1 MMGEKLTEPKL
12 YYTFSLDAAVPQ
24 DHLLRRL
31 SECVDFRF
39 VRNLAKPYYSDIGQ
53 PSIDPVVIFKM
64 SLLGYLYNVPG
75 DRRLCSEAS
84 LHLAWRWFLGYELDE
99 SIPDH
104 STLSKARTRYGV
116 TVFEQFFE
124 RIVQKCEAAGLI
136 QGKTL
141 LVDSTLVDADAAADS
156 LRSRKLME
164 HRLPTPQE
172 YLEQVRVINEGEVPL
187 PSDNGEP
194 PNPKGQSQGDVVKD
208 EKVPASPHDDDE
220 EPLQPKG
227 PPQVRVVDREGE
239 EAPPPSDDESPK
251 SKGSS
256 RTTINERVVSK
267 TDPDARMVSRRR
279 KPARLCHKVH
289 FAVDDGKARVVTAV
303 DAGPA
308 TEHDSQTLG
317 RMIDKHHDLLQKM
330 PGEVVA
336 DSGYG
341 TVAAYE
347 DCEQRGVPATLAS
360 KPTINRTGGFH
371 RDEFEYVPERDVYI
385 CPTGKELPLRVKKK
399 NKGVNLYR
407 PDKGTCTGCL
417 LRAKC
422 FTGNG
427 DRIVTRPWNIEVR
440 EAMTIKAASREG
452 KRKMRRRMRIEP
464 VIGDAKGNH
473 GMGRARHRG
482 RDKVYIQ
489 GLLTASVLN
498 IKQLLKYAPKVQVGS
513 AVGLVQG
520 HQIHHQ
526 HPWRGLQLLPGSFQ
540 ALVSDLALIGRP
552 RPQFQ
557 RALATI

>member
-12 YYTFSLDAAVPQ
+12 YYTFSLDAAVPD

-39 VRNLAKPYYSDIGQ
+39 VRELAKPYYSDIGQ

-104 STLSKARTRYGV
+104 STLSKARSRYGKQ
-116 TVFEQFFE
+116 VFEQFFE
-124 RIVQKCEAAGLI
+124 HIVKKCEAVGLI

-141 LVDSTLVDADAAADS
+141 LVDSTLVDADAAAGS
-156 LRSRKLME
+156 LRSRMLMQ
-164 HRLPTPQE
+164 HRLPTPEE
-172 YLEQVRVINEGEVPL
+172 YLEQVRVVNAEDEQPQTDDGE
-187 PSDNGEP
+187 EP
-194 PNPKGQSQGDVVKD
+194 PK
-208 EKVPASPHDDDE
+208 
-220 EPLQPKG
+220 
-227 PPQVRVVDREGE
+227 
-239 EAPPPSDDESPK
+239 PPSK
-251 SKGSS
+251 
-256 RTTINERVVSK
+256 RTINERVVSQ

-279 KPARLCHKVH
+279 KPATLAHKVH
-289 FAVDDGKARVVTAV
+289 FAVDDGKARIVTAV

-317 RMIDKHHDLLQKM
+317 RMLDKHHDLLQKM

-341 TVAAYE
+341 TVAAYA

-360 KPTINRTGGFH
+360 KPTVNRTGGFH
-371 RDEFEYVPERDVYI
+371 RDEFTYVAERDVYI
-385 CPTGKELPLRVKKK
+385 CPAGKELPLRVKK

-407 PDKGTCTGCL
+407 PDKGTCHGCP

-422 FTGNG
+422 FTGKG
-427 DRIVTRPWNIEVR
+427 DRIVSRPWNIEVR
-440 EAMTIKAASREG
+440 EAMTSKAGSREG
-452 KRKMRRRMRIEP
+452 KRKLRRRMRIEP
-464 VIGDAKGNH
+464 VIGDAKEKH

-489 GLLTASVLN
+489 GLITAAVLN
-498 IKQLLKYAPKVQVGS
+498 IKQLLKYAPKIQAGS

-520 HQIHHQ
+520 HRSPDQTAYSPLHH
-526 HPWRGLQLLPGSFQ
+526 LLARFTS
-540 ALVSDLALIGRP
+540 SRRDLAPMDRSRLE
-552 RPQFQ
+552 FQ
-557 RALATI
+557 RALATR